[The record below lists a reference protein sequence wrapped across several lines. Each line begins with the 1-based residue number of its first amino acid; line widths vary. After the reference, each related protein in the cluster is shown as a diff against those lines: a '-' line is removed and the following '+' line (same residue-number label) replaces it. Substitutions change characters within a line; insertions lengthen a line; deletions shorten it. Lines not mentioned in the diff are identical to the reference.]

1 LVQPLGCCSCLFA
14 SSGCAESQWPIDV
27 KSRHFPSLKKTRVGA
42 YLPDIEGN
50 TAARNQN
57 MGRGAALRLEP
68 ESEGYFG
75 QGCEASGA
83 GWSRAPLVLEMTA
96 GREVRLK

>member
-1 LVQPLGCCSCLFA
+1 
-14 SSGCAESQWPIDV
+14 
-27 KSRHFPSLKKTRVGA
+27 
-42 YLPDIEGN
+42 
-50 TAARNQN
+50 